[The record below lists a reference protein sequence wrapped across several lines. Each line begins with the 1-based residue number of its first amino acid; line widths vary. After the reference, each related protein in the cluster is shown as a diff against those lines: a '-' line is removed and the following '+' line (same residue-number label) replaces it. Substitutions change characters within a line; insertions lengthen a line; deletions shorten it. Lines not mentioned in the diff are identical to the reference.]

1 MKRIKPTFFEETY
14 VFYRNMKMWSVVT
27 VCADKELTELKGSS
41 IFIEYK
47 TGNPTFLVS
56 HRLQRATYRVT

>member
-1 MKRIKPTFFEETY
+1 
-14 VFYRNMKMWSVVT
+14 MKMSSVVT
-27 VCADKELTELKGSS
+27 VCADKELTALKGSS

-47 TGNPTFLVS
+47 TWNPTFLVS